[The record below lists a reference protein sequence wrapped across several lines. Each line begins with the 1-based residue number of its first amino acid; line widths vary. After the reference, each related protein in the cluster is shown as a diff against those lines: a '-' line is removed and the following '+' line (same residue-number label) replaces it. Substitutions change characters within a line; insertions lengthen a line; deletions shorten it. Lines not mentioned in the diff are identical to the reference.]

1 MTKSTITREQLE
13 KWVAQ
18 FDEDGGCDATD
29 RQLEALIRQS
39 LAAMESEPVAWTWHY
54 RKQLH
59 VTSDKRRA
67 EFVAKDGDVDVLPL
81 YLHAQPAEIY
91 NQFKGV
97 REDHQ
102 LCKRCNDGLRGGCS
116 SCSYS
121 GR

>member
-1 MTKSTITREQLE
+1 M
-13 KWVAQ
+13 
-18 FDEDGGCDATD
+18 GGQNNPLDAAASNPAGGEVKANKLKRRRWRRMRD
-29 RQLEALIRQS
+29 A
-39 LAAMESEPVAWTWHY
+39 LAAYKTEA
-54 RKQLH
+54 
-59 VTSDKRRA
+59 SDWKS
-67 EFVAKDGDVDVLPL
+67 L
-81 YLHAQPAEIY
+81 YLERTAEIASLRSQRLLVPMPVIVPAEIY

>member
-1 MTKSTITREQLE
+1 MKANKLKRRR
-13 KWVAQ
+13 WRRMR
-18 FDEDGGCDATD
+18 DA
-29 RQLEALIRQS
+29 
-39 LAAMESEPVAWTWHY
+39 LAAYKTEA
-54 RKQLH
+54 
-59 VTSDKRRA
+59 SDWKS
-67 EFVAKDGDVDVLPL
+67 L
-81 YLHAQPAEIY
+81 YLERTAEIASLRSQRLLVPMQVIVPAEIY